1 MAVKTI
7 TIDMDAYDALRRHK
21 GGGQSF
27 SDVIKAHFGGKTTG
41 SALARVVAD
50 LDVRDSTLDEVDR
63 LIDARARDAARA
75 ADL

>member
-21 GGGQSF
+21 RDGQSF

-41 SALARVVAD
+41 SALSRVVAG
-50 LDVRDSTLDEVDR
+50 LDVGDATLDEVDR
-63 LIDARARDAARA
+63 LIESRAHDAARA
-75 ADL
+75 AHL

>member
-21 GGGQSF
+21 RDGQSF

-41 SALARVVAD
+41 SALSRVVAGLD
-50 LDVRDSTLDEVDR
+50 LRDSTLDEVDR
-63 LIDARARDAARA
+63 LIESRARDAAGA